1 MYLIKREDYDY
12 DEVASA
18 VVAAENVREVRELMQ
33 VVGSVTEGKWAAGK
47 ATVTLIGTA
56 RTKTP
61 QIIHEHYNRGGT
73 ARQKSRPLASPETAA
88 AGGALLFVHRLST

>member
-1 MYLIKREDYDY
+1 MSDLKMYLIEREDYGY

-18 VVAAENVREVRELMQ
+18 VVAAGGVREVRELMQ
-33 VVGSVTEGKWAAGK
+33 VVGPVKDGNWAPGK

-61 QIIHEHYNRGGT
+61 QIIHEHYNRG
-73 ARQKSRPLASPETAA
+73 
-88 AGGALLFVHRLST
+88 